1 MLTSAD
7 RRQVWQV
14 GPWRSTG
21 DSQAGCWRC
30 RCWPLWRRGMSS
42 ESRSRS
48 TRTRCALRPRAAL
61 AADRLRAALCSARS
75 AHAPARSGR
84 AQLGT
89 ASRSCAPISLAHA
102 PQVGPFAN
110 PSELYEYYSLPF
122 CRPTALEEKWLD
134 LGEVLKGD
142 RAHKTPYARRA
153 GAYDGRRAL
162 CRAVG
167 AAAGRA
173 GDAAWR
179 DGARACPG
187 LPPHAPRPLTS
198 PPVHPWT
205 HRLARNPPRNPPH
218 NP

>member
-1 MLTSAD
+1 MVVVGVGRLTGRLLAL
-7 RRQVWQV
+7 
-14 GPWRSTG
+14 
-21 DSQAGCWRC
+21 
-30 RCWPLWRRGMSS
+30 PL
-42 ESRSRS
+42 
-48 TRTRCALRPRAAL
+48 LAAL
-61 AADRLRAALCSARS
+61 AAGYELGEQIPLYANKVRAPPSRGPCCGEATRRAVLRALCTRAGALREGSAWHGLPILCSY
-75 AHAPARSGR
+75 
-84 AQLGT
+84 
-89 ASRSCAPISLAHA
+89 SLAHA

-198 PPVHPWT
+198 PPVHPGT